1 MWNGVRST
9 SPAETRAA
17 GMQFVTQLPPG
28 TVAALHGELGSGK
41 TTFVRGMAA
50 GLGLTDQVSSPTF
63 ELIHEYGSP
72 VGLYHIDCFREQALE
87 RWQSLGLQE
96 YFDGDARTVVEWA
109 ELILPLLPKDTIHLQ
124 FTHGSRDSERWIE
137 VRP

>member
-28 TVAALHGELGSGK
+28 KVAALHGELGSGK
-41 TTFVRGMAA
+41 TTFVQGMAA
-50 GLGLTDQVSSPTF
+50 GLGLTDQVTSPTF
-63 ELIHEYGSP
+63 ALIHEYGSP
-72 VGLYHIDCFREQALE
+72 AGLYHIDCYREQSLV

-109 ELILPLLPKDTIHLQ
+109 ELILPLLPEDTIHLQ
-124 FTHGSRDSERWIE
+124 FTHGSRDSERRIE